1 LEDFR
6 QYIADVGL
14 GYERNNQNQ
23 EREISGKRETIMIL
37 RLIFVLSLALA
48 AINAHAQTPDLQ
60 SEIDELRRLIHIQ
73 SESIN
78 ELSGKV
84 EVLQKSVKDSL
95 QTQSKAI
102 ENTDKMVHL
111 LQQEIDILSA
121 RVSPKSER

>member
-1 LEDFR
+1 
-6 QYIADVGL
+6 
-14 GYERNNQNQ
+14 
-23 EREISGKRETIMIL
+23 MIL